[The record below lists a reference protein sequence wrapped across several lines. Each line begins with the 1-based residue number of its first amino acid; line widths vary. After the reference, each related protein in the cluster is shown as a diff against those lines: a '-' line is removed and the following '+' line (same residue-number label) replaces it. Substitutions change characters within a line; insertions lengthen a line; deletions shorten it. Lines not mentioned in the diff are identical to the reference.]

1 MRIAIAAETNNGLDS
16 LASAHFGH
24 AGFFVLVDVDGSEP
38 KAVKAVDTVENPFYG
53 GHQPGQLPEF
63 LHQQGADVLLS
74 GGMGH
79 RAVAFFQQ
87 YGIQPVTGAS
97 GTVRDALEDYLG
109 GTLSG
114 AEACADGQH
123 LHVGNRIH

>member
-1 MRIAIAAETNNGLDS
+1 MRIAIAAETDNGLDS

-24 AGFFVLVDVDGSEP
+24 AGFFVLVDVDGSEVE
-38 KAVKAVDTVENPFYG
+38 AINTVENPFHG

-63 LHQQGADVLLS
+63 LHQQEANVLLS

-79 RAVAFFQQ
+79 RAVTFFQQ

-109 GTLSG
+109 GALSG
-114 AEACADGQH
+114 VEPCADGQH
-123 LHVGNRIH
+123 LHLGNRIH

>member
-1 MRIAIAAETNNGLDS
+1 MRIAIAAETDNGLDS

-24 AGFFVLVDVDGSEP
+24 TGFFVLVDVDGSE
-38 KAVKAVDTVENPFYG
+38 VKAINTVKNPFHG

-63 LHQQGADVLLS
+63 LRQQEANVLLS

-97 GTVRDALEDYLG
+97 GTVRDALEAYLG
-109 GTLSG
+109 GALSG
-114 AEACADGQH
+114 VEACDDGQH

>member
-1 MRIAIAAETNNGLDS
+1 MRIAIAAETDNGLDS

-24 AGFFVLVDVDGSEP
+24 AGFFVLVDVDGSEVE
-38 KAVKAVDTVENPFYG
+38 AINTVENPFHG

-63 LHQQGADVLLS
+63 LHQQEANVLLS

-79 RAVAFFQQ
+79 RAVTFFQQ

-114 AEACADGQH
+114 VEPCADGQH
-123 LHVGNRIH
+123 LHVGNRVH

>member
-16 LASAHFGH
+16 MASAHFGH
-24 AGFFVLVDVDGSEP
+24 AGFFVLVDVDGSEVE
-38 KAVKAVDTVENPFYG
+38 AVNTVENPFHG

-63 LHQQGADVLLS
+63 LHQQEANVLLS

-97 GTVRDALEDYLG
+97 GTVRDSLEAYLG

-114 AEACADGQH
+114 VEACADGQH
-123 LHVGNRIH
+123 LHVGDRIH